1 MRLLGIAGYS
11 GSGKTTLVTKLIPAL
26 TARGIRVSTI
36 KHAHHNFD
44 VDTPGKDS
52 YQHRHAGAT
61 EVLISSAN
69 RWALMHEHRGDAEPS
84 LDDLVEN
91 LSDVD
96 LVLVEGWKF
105 GTHPK
110 LEVHRTTTGKPLLAE
125 TDEHVIAIA
134 TDAESLPALNRPV
147 LSVDDIPGITD
158 FVIKFMRTGMAQ

>member
-26 TARGIRVSTI
+26 TARGLRVSTI

-69 RWALMHEHRGDAEPS
+69 RGDVEPS
-84 LDDLVEN
+84 LDDLVGK

-110 LEVHRTTTGKPLLAE
+110 LEVHRTATEKPLLANS
-125 TDEHVIAIA
+125 DDNVIAIA
-134 TDAESLPALNRPV
+134 TDTDTLMGVKQPILPI
-147 LSVDDIPGITD
+147 DDIPAITD
-158 FVIKFMRTGMAQ
+158 FVIGFMRTGTT

>member
-26 TARGIRVSTI
+26 TARGLRVSTI

-69 RWALMHEHRGDAEPS
+69 RWALMHEHRGDVEPS
-84 LDDLVEN
+84 LDDLVAK

-110 LEVHRTTTGKPLLAE
+110 LEVHRSVNEKPLLAD
-125 TDEHVIAIA
+125 TDDHVIAIA
-134 TDAESLPALNRPV
+134 TDDKTLTGLKQPI
-147 LSVDDIPGITD
+147 LSIDDIPAITD
-158 FVIKFMRTGMAQ
+158 FVIAFMKNPVP

>member
-26 TARGIRVSTI
+26 TARGLRVSTI

-69 RWALMHEHRGDAEPS
+69 RWALMHEHRGDVEPS
-84 LDDLVEN
+84 LDDLVAK
-91 LSDVD
+91 LS
-96 LVLVEGWKF
+96 
-105 GTHPK
+105 
-110 LEVHRTTTGKPLLAE
+110 
-125 TDEHVIAIA
+125 
-134 TDAESLPALNRPV
+134 
-147 LSVDDIPGITD
+147 
-158 FVIKFMRTGMAQ
+158 

>member
-26 TARGIRVSTI
+26 TARGLRVSTI

-84 LDDLVEN
+84 LDDLVGK

-105 GTHPK
+105 GSHPK
-110 LEVHRTTTGKPLLAE
+110 LEVHRTATEKPLLAD
-125 TDEHVIAIA
+125 TDDHVIAIA
-134 TDAESLPALNRPV
+134 TDADALTGVKQPILPI
-147 LSVDDIPGITD
+147 DDISAITD
-158 FVIKFMRTGMAQ
+158 FVIKFIRIGTA